1 MFITEIIEAARRP
14 SNALALPKTQI
25 FAVIILRFAR
35 PYNEILDLGA
45 PNHRVVAPCSLVG
58 CTL

>member
-1 MFITEIIEAARRP
+1 LYGM
-14 SNALALPKTQI
+14 LLPLYSSI
-25 FAVIILRFAR
+25 RNILG
-35 PYNEILDLGA
+35 DLGA